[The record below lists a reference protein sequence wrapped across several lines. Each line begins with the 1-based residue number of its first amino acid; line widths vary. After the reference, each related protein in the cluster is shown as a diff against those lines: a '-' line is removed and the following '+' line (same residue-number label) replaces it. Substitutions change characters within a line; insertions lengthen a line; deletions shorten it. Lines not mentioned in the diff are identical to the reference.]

1 MASHKS
7 ARMAEDIKREVS
19 LLIRELKDPRLDSL
33 NISVVRVDIAG
44 DCSFAKI
51 YISSIKGMT
60 DAKLAVKALKGA
72 AGYIKRDLSNRLR
85 LRKSPEIRF
94 IADDSIAYGSHLD
107 EVFLGFHEGK

>member
-72 AGYIKRDLSNRLR
+72 AGYIKRNLSNRLR

-107 EVFLGFHEGK
+107 EVFWGFHEGK